1 MAGIPYAIGLSSP
14 ALSPG
19 VISTPKNRPPQMK
32 KLLIALIAALPL
44 TSCSSTAS
52 LETMSTRFD
61 AAAGAD
67 FEWDAIGVP
76 AVDGTMAGAVA
87 YGKALQASMVAN
99 LATLDFPVIEKF
111 DAAVKVELD
120 AVVAEGE
127 EPTEEQLSAAVA
139 TVRSQMNPEEQAA
152 MDAQV
157 NEYGVFLK
165 TVAAE
170 LAEAGVKAVAAEAI
184 KDVLTDSGNI
194 EAAKDLGFLQGL
206 QAVRQMN
213 GALDMVDMI
222 IEMEGIRQYQD
233 RTKRMWEAAASSGD
247 F

>member
-1 MAGIPYAIGLSSP
+1 
-14 ALSPG
+14 
-19 VISTPKNRPPQMK
+19 MK
-32 KLLIALIAALPL
+32 KLLIALIAATPL
-44 TSCSSTAS
+44 ASCNSTGS
-52 LETMSTRFD
+52 LATMSQRFD
-61 AAAGAD
+61 AAASAD

-99 LATLDFPVIEKF
+99 QAALDFPVIEKF
-111 DAAVKVELD
+111 DAAVKAELD
-120 AVVAEGE
+120 AAVAEGE

-139 TVRSQMNPEEQAA
+139 TVRGQMTPEERSA

-157 NEYGVFLK
+157 NEYGIFLE
-165 TVAAE
+165 AIARE
-170 LAEAGVKAVAAEAI
+170 LAQAGVKAVAAEAV
-184 KDVLTDSGNI
+184 KEVLTDSGNV
-194 EAAKDLGFLQGL
+194 EAAKALGGLQGM
-206 QAVRQMN
+206 QAAAQMN

-233 RTKRMWEAAASSGD
+233 RTKRMWQAAASSGD

>member
-1 MAGIPYAIGLSSP
+1 MPSAPLTGTLARCDPHPEEPL
-14 ALSPG
+14 
-19 VISTPKNRPPQMK
+19 PPMN

-44 TSCSSTAS
+44 TSCNSTGS
-52 LETMSTRFD
+52 LETMSARFD
-61 AAAGAD
+61 AAANAD

-76 AVDGTMAGAVA
+76 AVDGVMAGAVA

-99 LATLDFPVIEKF
+99 QASLDFPVIEKF
-111 DAAVKVELD
+111 DAAVKAELD

-127 EPTEEQLSAAVA
+127 EPTKEQVSAAVT
-139 TVRSQMNPEEQAA
+139 TVRGQMTPEERAA

-157 NEYGVFLK
+157 NEYGVFLE
-165 TVAAE
+165 AIAFE
-170 LAEAGVKAVAAEAI
+170 LAEAGVKAVAAEVI

-194 EAAKDLGFLQGL
+194 QAAKALGTLQGMK
-206 QAVRQMN
+206 AVAQMN

-222 IEMEGIRQYQD
+222 AEMEGIREYQE
-233 RTKRMWEAAASSGD
+233 RTKRMWEAAARSGD